1 MNEFYAKE
9 RNSAKLKVLNLK
21 RCQAMASSYRAQG
34 AFLTPTHGKNPLYF
48 FSFHAFI
55 ARIATTKHEGSLMT
69 KTTYIVHAK
78 RTPVGSFGG
87 SLSSVR
93 VDDLLAELFKDYA
106 RSAKHDLKEI
116 SDTIIGCANQAGEDN
131 RNLARMGLILAGYPL
146 EVTGTTINRLC
157 GSSLDAVIDA
167 HSRILAGIGDCFI
180 AGGGESM
187 SRAPYVLSK
196 ANSPFERSQKMWD
209 TSIGWRFE
217 NPKMAAMFPLL
228 GMGETAEEVQKLH
241 NISREDQDKFAL
253 ASHQK
258 AVKAIQDGKFKDEI
272 VSISIEGK
280 KGTTVVDTDEGPRA
294 DTNLEKLAK
303 LKAAF
308 RKDGTVTAGNSS
320 SINDG
325 ASMVVICSEEFLKR
339 HNLKPLAR
347 ITGGTVS
354 GLHPNVMGLG
364 PVGATKKLCERF
376 GHKVS
381 DFDIIELNEAFAAQA
396 LGCIKELELDQS
408 KINRNGGSIAI
419 GHPLGASGTR
429 ILTTMLHQMKNDPTL
444 KKGLATMCIGVG
456 QGIALAV
463 ERC

>member
-1 MNEFYAKE
+1 MKKI
-9 RNSAKLKVLNLK
+9 S
-21 RCQAMASSYRAQG
+21 
-34 AFLTPTHGKNPLYF
+34 
-48 FSFHAFI
+48 
-55 ARIATTKHEGSLMT
+55 
-69 KTTYIVHAK
+69 YIVHAK

-87 SLSSVR
+87 ALSNVR
-93 VDDLLAELFKDYA
+93 IDDLLAELFKDYA

-131 RNLARMGLILAGYPL
+131 RNLARMSLILAGYPH

-167 HSRILAGIGDCFI
+167 HSRIQAGIGECFI

-187 SRAPYVLSK
+187 SRAPYVMSK
-196 ANSPFERSQKMWD
+196 SQSPFDRTQKMWD

-217 NPKMAAMFPLL
+217 NPKMAAMFPLI

-253 ASHQK
+253 ASHT
-258 AVKAIQDGKFKDEI
+258 KAIAAQTAGKFKNEI
-272 VSISIEGK
+272 VSITVEGK
-280 KGTTVVDTDEGPRA
+280 KESVVVEKDEGPRA
-294 DTNLEKLAK
+294 DTSLEKLAR
-303 LKAAF
+303 LKPAF

-325 ASMVVICSEEFLKR
+325 ASMVVVCSEEFLKR
-339 HNLKPLAR
+339 HNLKPLAM
-347 ITGGTVS
+347 ITGGAVH

-364 PVGATKKLCERF
+364 PVGATKKLCDKF
-376 GHKVS
+376 GYKIS
-381 DFDIIELNEAFAAQA
+381 NFDVIELNEAFAAQA
-396 LGCIKELELDQS
+396 LGCIKELELDPS
-408 KINRNGGSIAI
+408 KINKNGGSIAI

-429 ILTTMLHQMKNDPTL
+429 ILTTLVHQMINDPSL

-456 QGIALAV
+456 QGIALSV

>member
-1 MNEFYAKE
+1 MK
-9 RNSAKLKVLNLK
+9 
-21 RCQAMASSYRAQG
+21 SSY
-34 AFLTPTHGKNPLYF
+34 
-48 FSFHAFI
+48 
-55 ARIATTKHEGSLMT
+55 
-69 KTTYIVHAK
+69 IVYSK

-87 SLSSVR
+87 VLSGLR
-93 VDDLLAELFKDYA
+93 IDDLLAELFKDYA
-106 RSAKHDLKEI
+106 KSAKHELTEI
-116 SDTIIGCANQAGEDN
+116 SDVIIGCANQAGEDN
-131 RNLARMGLILAGYPL
+131 RNLARMGLIMANYPF

-157 GSSLDAVIDA
+157 GSSLDAVMDA
-167 HSRILAGIGDCFI
+167 HARISAGFGDCFI

-196 ANSPFERSQKMWD
+196 SSSPFDRTQKMWD

-217 NPKMAAMFPLL
+217 NSKMAQIFPLL

-241 NISREDQDKFAL
+241 GISREDQDLFAL
-253 ASHQK
+253 KSHQK
-258 AVKAIQDGKFKDEI
+258 AIAAQNDGRFNDEI
-272 VSISIEGK
+272 VPITVENK
-280 KGTTVVDTDEGPRA
+280 KGQTIVQSDEGPRA
-294 DTNLEKLAK
+294 DTSLEKLSK
-303 LKAAF
+303 LKPAF

-325 ASMVVICSEEFLKR
+325 ASMVVVCSEEFLKR
-339 HNLKPLAR
+339 HNLTPIVR
-347 ITGGTVS
+347 ITGGAVH

-364 PVGATKKLCERF
+364 PVGAVKKLCEKF
-376 GHKVS
+376 HYKVS

-396 LGCIKELELDQS
+396 LGCMKELNLEPS

-429 ILTTMLHQMKNDPTL
+429 ILTTLIHQMKKDPSL

-456 QGIALAV
+456 QGIALSV